1 MSWWWFRWREG
12 VAAESERLAHAVD
25 VAVGRDY
32 LISPC
37 GRQFSRRHTEWVT
50 DPRHTPRGAA
60 GEPCAACVMR
70 VLLSAP
76 ADGEP
81 GGGQRHSHEQ
91 RPPYG

>member
-37 GRQFSRRHTEWVT
+37 GGSSPAATPSGSPIHGTPHAARRV
-50 DPRHTPRGAA
+50 
-60 GEPCAACVMR
+60 
-70 VLLSAP
+70 SP
-76 ADGEP
+76 A
-81 GGGQRHSHEQ
+81 R
-91 RPPYG
+91 RA